1 MVCTLKSLV
10 EEENQKLKEMINSL
24 GAGRVD
30 ARTFEDL
37 GRKQREIAEAEA
49 ALKELAL
56 GSYER
61 HVRERWRDEAR
72 SNIYCIYTKTRT
84 ILI

>member
-1 MVCTLKSLV
+1 
-10 EEENQKLKEMINSL
+10 MINSL

-49 ALKELAL
+49 ALKE
-56 GSYER
+56 
-61 HVRERWRDEAR
+61 RDER
-72 SNIYCIYTKTRT
+72 RYIDSTTIFIYIYYVYIYISYK
-84 ILI
+84 